1 MLIGYWLFDH
11 LTIPYSLFLSNM
23 NSEDIGFMP
32 ATELGVAIRAK
43 KLSPVEIMDAVIARL
58 EQLNPKLNAFCT
70 LTLDDARQRAKTA
83 EAKVMKGEPL
93 GPLHGIPT
101 SIKDLVITK
110 GVRTMRGSKI
120 YENYIP
126 DEDAPVV
133 ERLRDAGAIV
143 LGKTTTPEFGWKGV
157 TDSLVTGITRNP
169 WNLERT
175 SGGSSGGAGAA
186 VAAGI
191 GPIAQGSDGGG
202 SIRIPSS
209 FCGIYGLKP
218 TYGRIAAYPPSAM
231 ETFSH
236 IGPMTRTVKDA
247 ALMMQAMAGPDE
259 RDRLSL
265 PSQNIDYMGATEG
278 DIREL
283 RVAWSPNLGYARVDP
298 EVAEVT
304 AAAAKVFSDL
314 GCHVEAA
321 DPGFENPETLFITFW
336 IGGIGTMISD
346 YLPKW
351 EAQMDPGLVKFGKM
365 LEKLTAKEYVKANF
379 QRVEHWQRVRKF
391 FEKYDL
397 LLTPSVA
404 VPAFKVGIDAP
415 PEIAGKTIS
424 WSEWTPFTYP
434 FNLTGQPA
442 ATVPCG
448 WTKDNM
454 PVGLQ
459 IVGRR
464 YDEALV
470 LRASAAFE
478 RAKPWASRRPKL

>member
-1 MLIGYWLFDH
+1 
-11 LTIPYSLFLSNM
+11 M
-23 NSEDIGFMP
+23 NQEDLCFMP
-32 ATELGVAIRAK
+32 ATDLVAAFLAK
-43 KLSPVEIMDAVIARL
+43 KLSPVEVMDAVIARI
-58 EQLNPKLNAFCT
+58 ERINPIVNAFCT
-70 LTLDDARQRAKTA
+70 LTLEEARQKAKEA
-83 EAKVMKGEPL
+83 EVAIMRGDRL
-93 GPLHGIPT
+93 GPLHGVPV

-133 ERLRDAGAIV
+133 ERLRDAGAIM

-157 TDSLVTGITRNP
+157 TDSPVTGITRNP

-175 SGGSSGGAGAA
+175 CGGSSGGAGVA
-186 VAAGI
+186 VAAGL

-236 IGPMTRTVKDA
+236 LGPMTRTVKDA
-247 ALMMQAMAGPDE
+247 ALMMQVMAGPDE

-265 PSQNIDYMGATEG
+265 PAQNIDYLAATEG
-278 DIREL
+278 DIRGL
-283 RVAWSPNLGYARVDP
+283 RVAWSVDLGYAAVDP
-298 EVAEVT
+298 EVARITE
-304 AAAAKVFSDL
+304 AAAKVFIDL
-314 GCHVEAA
+314 GCQVEAV
-321 DPGFENPETLFITFW
+321 DPGFGNPEPFFAIFW
-336 IGGIGTMISD
+336 IGGIGTFISD

-351 EAQMDPGLVKFGKM
+351 ESQMDPGLLTFAEQLKS
-365 LEKLTAKEYVKANF
+365 LTAKDYVQATFK
-379 QRVEHWQRVRKF
+379 RVEFWQKVRKF

-404 VPAFKVGIDAP
+404 VPPFQIGINSP
-415 PEIAGKTIS
+415 PEIAGEKIS
-424 WSEWTPFTYP
+424 WINWTPFTYP

-448 WTKDNM
+448 WTQDGL

-464 YDEALV
+464 YDEATV

-478 RAKPWASRRPKL
+478 RAKPWANKRPKL

>member
-1 MLIGYWLFDH
+1 
-11 LTIPYSLFLSNM
+11 M
-23 NSEDIGFMP
+23 NPEDICFMP
-32 ATELGVAIRAK
+32 ATDLVAAFVAK
-43 KLSPVEIMDAVIARL
+43 KLSPVEVMDAVIARI
-58 EQLNPKLNAFCT
+58 ERLNPIINAFCT
-70 LTLDDARQRAKTA
+70 LTLEEARQKAKAA
-83 EAKVMKGEPL
+83 EAAIMRGDRL
-93 GPLHGIPT
+93 GPLHGVPV

-133 ERLRDAGAIV
+133 ERLRDAGAIM

-157 TDSLVTGITRNP
+157 TDSPVTGITRNP

-175 SGGSSGGAGAA
+175 CGGSSGGAGAA
-186 VAAGI
+186 VASGL

-218 TYGRIAAYPPSAM
+218 SYGRIAAYPASAM

-236 IGPMTRTVKDA
+236 LGPMTRTVKDA
-247 ALMMQAMAGPDE
+247 ALMLQVMAGPDE

-265 PSQNIDYMGATEG
+265 PAQNIDYMAATKG
-278 DIREL
+278 DIRGL
-283 RVAWSPNLGYARVDP
+283 RVAWSANLGYAIVDP
-298 EVAEVT
+298 EVERIT
-304 AAAAKVFSDL
+304 EAAAKVFIDL
-314 GCHVEAA
+314 GCHVEAV
-321 DPGFENPETLFITFW
+321 DPGFENPEPFFSVFW
-336 IGGIGTMISD
+336 IGGIGTYISD

-351 EAQMDPGLVKFGKM
+351 ESQMDPGLVTFAEQLK
-365 LEKLTAKEYVKANF
+365 KLTAKEYVQANF
-379 QRVEHWQRVRKF
+379 KRVEFWQKVRKF

-397 LLTPSVA
+397 LLTPTVA
-404 VPAFKVGIDAP
+404 VPPFQIGINSP
-415 PEIAGKTIS
+415 SEIAGQKIS
-424 WSEWTPFTYP
+424 WINWTPFTYP

-448 WTKDNM
+448 WTQDGL

-459 IVGRR
+459 IVSRR
-464 YDEALV
+464 YDEATV

-478 RAKPWASRRPKL
+478 RAKPWADKRPKL

>member
-1 MLIGYWLFDH
+1 
-11 LTIPYSLFLSNM
+11 M
-23 NSEDIGFMP
+23 NPEDICFMP
-32 ATELGVAIRAK
+32 ATDLVAAFVAK
-43 KLSPVEIMDAVIARL
+43 KLSPVEVMDAVIARI
-58 EQLNPKLNAFCT
+58 ERLNPIINAFCT
-70 LTLDDARQRAKTA
+70 LTLEEARQKAKAA
-83 EAKVMKGEPL
+83 EAAIMRGDRL
-93 GPLHGIPT
+93 GPLHGVPV

-133 ERLRDAGAIV
+133 ERLRDAGAIM

-157 TDSLVTGITRNP
+157 TDSPVTGITRNP

-175 SGGSSGGAGAA
+175 CGGSSGGAGAA
-186 VAAGI
+186 VASGL

-218 TYGRIAAYPPSAM
+218 SYGRIAAYPASAM

-236 IGPMTRTVKDA
+236 LGPMTRTVKDA
-247 ALMMQAMAGPDE
+247 ALMLQVMAGPDE

-265 PSQNIDYMGATEG
+265 PAQNIDYMAATEG
-278 DIREL
+278 DIRGL
-283 RVAWSPNLGYARVDP
+283 RVAWSANLGYAIVDP
-298 EVAEVT
+298 EVERIT
-304 AAAAKVFSDL
+304 EAAAKVFIDL
-314 GCHVEAA
+314 GCHVEAV
-321 DPGFENPETLFITFW
+321 DPGFENPEPFFSVFW
-336 IGGIGTMISD
+336 IGGIGTYISD

-351 EAQMDPGLVKFGKM
+351 ESQMDPGLVTFAEQLK
-365 LEKLTAKEYVKANF
+365 KLTAKEYVQANF
-379 QRVEHWQRVRKF
+379 KRVEFWQKVRKF

-397 LLTPSVA
+397 LLTPTVA
-404 VPAFKVGIDAP
+404 VPPFQIGINSP
-415 PEIAGKTIS
+415 SEIAGQKIS
-424 WSEWTPFTYP
+424 WINWTPFTYP

-448 WTKDNM
+448 WTQDGL

-459 IVGRR
+459 IVSRR
-464 YDEALV
+464 YDEATV

-478 RAKPWASRRPKL
+478 RAKPWADKRPKL